1 MQSVCGLKQPKQ
13 KKCKACR
20 NEFVPTRPMQKVCCG
35 DCAIS
40 LGNLKKAKRE
50 RTQAAQERKETKV
63 KLEKL
68 KSRSDWAKEAQTAFN
83 RWVRLRDAD
92 KLRKK

>member
-1 MQSVCGLKQPKQ
+1 MKAKRCKVCRTDFTPSKPMQCVCGLK
-13 KKCKACR
+13 
-20 NEFVPTRPMQKVCCG
+20 
-35 DCAIS
+35 CALS
-40 LGNLKKAKRE
+40 LASLAKAKRE
-50 RTQAAQERKETKV
+50 RTQVAQDRKETKA

>member
-1 MQSVCGLKQPKQ
+1 MKVKR
-13 KKCKACR
+13 CKVCR
-20 NEFVPTRPMQKVCCG
+20 NEFVPTKPMQTVCG
-35 DCAIS
+35 QQCALS
-40 LGNLKKAKRE
+40 LASVIKAKRE
-50 RTQAAQERKETKV
+50 RTQVAQDRKETKA